1 MRTMTKTPQQLRG
14 ELVDME
20 ISPYSSHIHL
30 AQTTDALRDAL
41 VDTLDRLDAV
51 EDLIAE
57 KTGGRC
63 TNC

>member
-1 MRTMTKTPQQLRG
+1 MTKTPQQLRD
-14 ELVDME
+14 ELIDME
-20 ISPYSSHIHL
+20 ISPYSSHVRL

-57 KTGGRC
+57 KTGGHC